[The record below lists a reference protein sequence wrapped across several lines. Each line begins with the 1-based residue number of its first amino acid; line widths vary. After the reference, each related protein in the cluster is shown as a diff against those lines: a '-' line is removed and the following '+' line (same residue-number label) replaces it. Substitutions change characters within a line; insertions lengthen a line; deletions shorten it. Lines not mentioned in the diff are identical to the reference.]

1 MDKHTQ
7 KKEDGFLS
15 EIISLIDKGEIDEF
29 FNETNFIE
37 EFKAYKICA
46 NMISVEM
53 LEDIKANTDHYR
65 QFIGV
70 KK

>member
-15 EIISLIDKGEIDEF
+15 EIISLVDKGEIDEF

-37 EFKAYKICA
+37 ELNSYKICA
-46 NMISVEM
+46 YMISVEM
-53 LEDIKANTDHYR
+53 LEDIKSNPDHYR
-65 QFIGV
+65 QFVGV